1 MPARQPRRGRLWL
14 NDGSCVRLRPQGK
27 KHVWAYDFVQT
38 RTRYGRGLRLLTII
52 DEYTRECLAIRAGRS
67 LRSPDVIET
76 LSDLMTA
83 RGVPAHLRPDN
94 GPGFAAGAVQ
104 EWLGGVGAKTRCI
117 GPGSPWGN
125 GYVESFNGKLRD
137 ELLEREVLYFAGGA
151 GADRAVPADLQP
163 GHAPPF
169 PRPQAAN
176 ARGPNACWP
185 PSCACRTNIGRG
197 TNPVQVTRLAPGS

>member
-1 MPARQPRRGRLWL
+1 MAQPLKANGT
-14 NDGSCVRLRPQGK
+14 LRPDQDPVRQG
-27 KHVWAYDFVQT
+27 V
-38 RTRYGRGLRLLTII
+38 RLLTII

-67 LRSPDVIET
+67 LQSPDVIET

-83 RGVPAHLRPDN
+83 RGVPACLRSDN
-94 GPGFAAGAVQ
+94 GPGFAAGAVR

-163 GHAPPF
+163 GQAPQF
-169 PRPQAAN
+169 PRPSRQ
-176 ARGPNACWP
+176 RPR
-185 PSCACRTNIGRG
+185 S
-197 TNPVQVTRLAPGS
+197 

>member
-1 MPARQPRRGRLWL
+1 MWL

-27 KHVWAYDFVQT
+27 NHVWAYDFAQT

-83 RGVPAHLRPDN
+83 RGVPAHRRPDN

-104 EWLGGVGAKTRCI
+104 EWLG
-117 GPGSPWGN
+117 
-125 GYVESFNGKLRD
+125 
-137 ELLEREVLYFAGGA
+137 
-151 GADRAVPADLQP
+151 
-163 GHAPPF
+163 
-169 PRPQAAN
+169 
-176 ARGPNACWP
+176 
-185 PSCACRTNIGRG
+185 
-197 TNPVQVTRLAPGS
+197 